1 MIFKSYFI
9 FGSGFGLY
17 GYLPA
22 LIKLKKKVYLLR
34 KYKKI
39 ILKRKNL
46 IKYIRKINFVN
57 KIDFNNIDAVIIA
70 QRPKDQFNFVKMLK
84 KKLFLYLEKPLAE
97 NPKKSLKLIR
107 IIKKK
112 KLKFSLGYLFFFTIW
127 FKKISFLKKETCIA
141 WNFKSKTFFSNNWK
155 GINSKGGGIISFY
168 GIHFIS
174 IFSYL
179 NYRCIFSSIVKN
191 NNKKET
197 EWNAVFKKNKLKINL
212 KINIKSKD
220 NFIIKTSKHII
231 YKADTPF
238 GKISIKNN
246 KEDFR
251 IKFLKK
257 YLKNLNSL
265 TQKEHIQTVKLWNDV
280 MKITTFISR

>member
-9 FGSGFGLY
+9 FGSGFGIY

-34 KYKKI
+34 KYKKN
-39 ILKRKNL
+39 ILKKKNL
-46 IKYIRKINFVN
+46 IKYIRNINFIN
-57 KIDFNNIDAVIIA
+57 KIDYNNIDAIIFA
-70 QRPKDQFNFVKMLK
+70 KRPKDQFNFVKKIK

-97 NPKKSLKLIR
+97 NPKKSLKLIE

-127 FKKISFLKKETCIA
+127 FKKIFFLKKETYIT

-179 NYRCIFSSIVKN
+179 NYRCIFSSIIKSN
-191 NNKKET
+191 DKKET

-212 KINIKSKD
+212 KINIKSKE
-220 NFIIKTSKHII
+220 NFIIKTSERLI
-231 YKADTPF
+231 YKSDTPF
-238 GKISIKNN
+238 GKISINSN

-257 YLKNLNSL
+257 YLKNLNLL
-265 TQKEHIQTVKLWNDV
+265 TQKEHIRTIKLWEDV
-280 MKITTFISR
+280 MKITAFTN

>member
-9 FGSGFGLY
+9 FGSGFGIY

-34 KYKKI
+34 KYKKN
-39 ILKRKNL
+39 ILKKKTL
-46 IKYIRKINFVN
+46 IKYIRNINFIN
-57 KIDFNNIDAVIIA
+57 KIDYNNIDAIIFA
-70 QRPKDQFNFVKMLK
+70 KRPKDQFNFVKKIK

-97 NPKKSLKLIR
+97 NPKKSLKLIE

-112 KLKFSLGYLFFFTIW
+112 KLKFSIGYLFFFTIW
-127 FKKISFLKKETCIA
+127 FKKIFFLKNETCIT

-179 NYRCIFSSIVKN
+179 NYRCIFSSIIKSN
-191 NNKKET
+191 DKKET

-212 KINIKSKD
+212 KINIKSKE
-220 NFIIKTSKHII
+220 NFIIKTSERLI
-231 YKADTPF
+231 YKSDTPF
-238 GKISIKNN
+238 GKISINSNN
-246 KEDFR
+246 EDFR
-251 IKFLKK
+251 IKFLKS
-257 YLKNLNSL
+257 YLKNLNLL
-265 TQKEHIQTVKLWNDV
+265 TQKEHIRTIKLWKDV
-280 MKITTFISR
+280 MKITTFTN

>member
-9 FGSGFGLY
+9 FGSGFGIY

-34 KYKKI
+34 KYKKN
-39 ILKRKNL
+39 ILKKKTL
-46 IKYIRKINFVN
+46 IKYIRNINFIN
-57 KIDFNNIDAVIIA
+57 KIDYNNIDAIIFA
-70 QRPKDQFNFVKMLK
+70 KRPKDQFNFVKKIK

-97 NPKKSLKLIR
+97 NPKKSLKLIE

-112 KLKFSLGYLFFFTIW
+112 KLKFSIGYLFFFTIW
-127 FKKISFLKKETCIA
+127 FKKIFFLKNETCIT

-179 NYRCIFSSIVKN
+179 NYRCIFSSIIKSN
-191 NNKKET
+191 DKKET

-212 KINIKSKD
+212 KINIKSKE
-220 NFIIKTSKHII
+220 NFIIKTSERLI
-231 YKADTPF
+231 YKSDTPF
-238 GKISIKNN
+238 GKISINSNN
-246 KEDFR
+246 EDFR
-251 IKFLKK
+251 IKFLKR
-257 YLKNLNSL
+257 YLKNLNLL
-265 TQKEHIQTVKLWNDV
+265 TQKEHIRTIKLWKDV
-280 MKITTFISR
+280 MKITTFTN

>member
-9 FGSGFGLY
+9 FGSGFGIY

-22 LIKLKKKVYLLR
+22 LIKLKKRVYLLR
-34 KYKKI
+34 KYKKN
-39 ILKRKNL
+39 ILKKKTL
-46 IKYIRKINFVN
+46 IKYIRNINFINKINY
-57 KIDFNNIDAVIIA
+57 NNIDAIIFA
-70 QRPKDQFNFVKMLK
+70 KRPKDQFNFVKKIK

-97 NPKKSLKLIR
+97 NPKKSLKLIE

-112 KLKFSLGYLFFFTIW
+112 KLRFSLGYLFFFTIW
-127 FKKISFLKKETCIA
+127 FKKIFFLKKETYIT

-179 NYRCIFSSIVKN
+179 NYRCIFSSIIKSN
-191 NNKKET
+191 EKKET

-212 KINIKSKD
+212 KINIKSKE
-220 NFIIKTSKHII
+220 NFIIKTNERLI
-231 YKADTPF
+231 YKSDTPF
-238 GKISIKNN
+238 GKISINSN

-257 YLKNLNSL
+257 YLKNLSLL
-265 TQKEHIQTVKLWNDV
+265 TQKEHIRTIKLWEDV
-280 MKITTFISR
+280 MKITTFVN

>member
-1 MIFKSYFI
+1 MIFKKYFI
-9 FGSGFGLY
+9 FGSGFGIY

-34 KYKKI
+34 KYKKN
-39 ILKRKNL
+39 ILKKKNL
-46 IKYIRKINFVN
+46 IKYIRNINFIN
-57 KIDFNNIDAVIIA
+57 KIDYNNIDAVIFA
-70 QRPKDQFNFVKMLK
+70 KRPKDQFNFVKKIK

-97 NPKKSLKLIR
+97 NPKKTLKLIE

-179 NYRCIFSSIVKN
+179 NYRCIFSSIIKSN
-191 NNKKET
+191 DNKEA

-212 KINIKSKD
+212 KINIKSKE
-220 NFIIKTSKHII
+220 NFIIKTSERLI
-231 YKADTPF
+231 YKSDTPF
-238 GKISIKNN
+238 GKISINNN

-257 YLKNLNSL
+257 YLKNLNLL
-265 TQKEHIQTVKLWNDV
+265 TQKEHIRIIKLWEDV
-280 MKITTFISR
+280 IKITTFTN

>member
-1 MIFKSYFI
+1 MIFKSYCI
-9 FGSGFGLY
+9 FGSGFGIY

-34 KYKKI
+34 KYKKN
-39 ILKRKNL
+39 ILKKKNL
-46 IKYIRKINFVN
+46 IKYIRNINFIN
-57 KIDFNNIDAVIIA
+57 KIDYNNIDAIIFA
-70 QRPKDQFNFVKMLK
+70 KRPKDQFNFVKKIK

-97 NPKKSLKLIR
+97 NPKKSLKLIE

-127 FKKISFLKKETCIA
+127 FKKIFFLKKETYIT

-179 NYRCIFSSIVKN
+179 NYRCIFSSIIKSN
-191 NNKKET
+191 DKKET

-212 KINIKSKD
+212 KINIKSKE
-220 NFIIKTSKHII
+220 NFIIKTSERLI
-231 YKADTPF
+231 YKSDTPF
-238 GKISIKNN
+238 GKISINSN

-257 YLKNLNSL
+257 YLKNLNLL
-265 TQKEHIQTVKLWNDV
+265 TQKEHIRTIKLWEDV
-280 MKITTFISR
+280 MKITAFTN